1 MQATTRAHRVSL
13 LIFTTSHST
22 LELWRHRNDY
32 TFQRWY
38 HRETACA
45 ALSPSCL
52 PTRNSYSLSLCTV
65 KHGESLCASS
75 NNISSQW
82 CPQDAKAT
90 GSALLCTF
98 VYLNWKQP
106 RHIWEEGIS
115 AEELPSLD
123 WPAGKSGEAFP
134 WLMIDWGGGQ
144 LITGSATPGF
154 YKKGRWASHRKQANK
169 QHSSWSLLQCLPS
182 VSCLGFPSSWTVNL
196 KLNKPSPLQ
205 FDFI

>member
-1 MQATTRAHRVSL
+1 MITLFKGDITEKLLVLLCLLPVSQPGNL
-13 LIFTTSHST
+13 PHCPSV
-22 LELWRHRNDY
+22 LWNMEKVFVH
-32 TFQRWY
+32 
-38 HRETACA
+38 
-45 ALSPSCL
+45 P
-52 PTRNSYSLSLCTV
+52 
-65 KHGESLCASS
+65 S

-82 CPQDAKAT
+82 CPQDAKAK
-90 GSALLCTF
+90 GSALLCTL

-144 LITGSATPGF
+144 LIPGSATPGF

-182 VSCLGFPSSWTVNL
+182 VSCLGFPSSWTINL
-196 KLNKPSPLQ
+196 KLNPLL
-205 FDFI
+205 FNLTLFSVIS